1 MNVSNT
7 DDKYPPQNTS
17 VQSAKLFNYF
27 YGKCDIMEVMAQY
40 GVIDKF
46 DKRYG
51 GMSQMIEKAKK
62 KFLSGKEIDRTEVV
76 KSLRCI
82 MQSV

>member
-7 DDKYPPQNTS
+7 DNKYPPQNTS
-17 VQSAKLFNYF
+17 VQSAKLFDYF
-27 YGKCDIMEVMAQY
+27 YDMCGIMEVMAQY

-46 DKRYG
+46 DKRYNE
-51 GMSQMIEKAKK
+51 MCKLIEKAKK
-62 KFLSGKEIDRTEVV
+62 RFLGGKDLDRSEVV
-76 KSLRCI
+76 KSLRFV